1 MKYLKMKY
9 LLCKPEKKKVT
20 YPKAREDITWEAFL
34 IKMKSV
40 IVFDR
45 YLNKYLIKEMRE
57 SVAGCTLIVT
67 SHVHE
72 FKLGK
77 ERKAVRL

>member
-20 YPKAREDITWEAFL
+20 YPKAREDITWEAFS

-57 SVAGCTLIVT
+57 SLC
-67 SHVHE
+67 
-72 FKLGK
+72 
-77 ERKAVRL
+77 RLYFDSNESRSWIQTR